1 MPFHPQGT
9 RRIALHRE
17 AGLYA
22 LTGAG
27 AVLHSPDFGRRWQ
40 RLSAVPLPRGA
51 AVRDLVIDAARRL
64 LRLWRPEAE
73 DDVETFSL
81 PLSPSSLP
89 LDATLFGMSP
99 DGRWVAIAPV
109 RRPVWPDAPRLRTW
123 GSPTYQEIWLGDLR
137 GERPRWTRLRAGR
150 FGPAGL
156 HPDERL
162 PSERDRRLGS
172 WPSRGLATQ
181 SRDELLESCAASSGR
196 DRRKR
201 SGG

>member
-1 MPFHPQGT
+1 VAPAPPRPG
-9 RRIALHRE
+9 RADPLGALRPR
-17 AGLYA
+17 AFPGGVGGGL
-22 LTGAG
+22 
-27 AVLHSPDFGRRWQ
+27 
-40 RLSAVPLPRGA
+40 RLRLRPRGPA
-51 AVRDLVIDAARRL
+51 GRSPEPRQPLADDLLPLRRRPAQPLGDPSLRARRH
-64 LRLWRPEAE
+64 
-73 DDVETFSL
+73 
-81 PLSPSSLP
+81 
-89 LDATLFGMSP
+89 
-99 DGRWVAIAPV
+99 
-109 RRPVWPDAPRLRTW
+109 RLRAP
-123 GSPTYQEIWLGDLR
+123 GHPPAR
-137 GERPRWTRLRAGR
+137 RLRAGR